1 MKREIEMLYFI
12 LEMMKDDNF
21 NADDYYYM
29 KRTYKSILEVK
40 LEKKYRNFFL
50 SKLESKEYEWGY
62 TSKISGY
69 RVRKRSKI
77 R

>member
-12 LEMMKDDNF
+12 LEIMEDDNF

-29 KRTYKSILEVK
+29 KRAYKSILDVR
-40 LEKKYRNFFL
+40 LEAKYKKFFL
-50 SKLESKEYEWGY
+50 SKLESKEFEWGFRN
-62 TSKISGY
+62 TISGY
-69 RVRKRSKI
+69 RARKRCTI

>member
-29 KRTYKSILEVK
+29 KRTYKSILAVK
-40 LEKKYRNFFL
+40 LEEKYRNFFL

-62 TSKISGY
+62 TNKISGY

>member
-1 MKREIEMLYFI
+1 MKREIKMLYFI

-29 KRTYKSILEVK
+29 KRTYKSILAVR
-40 LEKKYRNFFL
+40 LEMNYKKFFL
-50 SKLESKEYEWGY
+50 SKLESKEFEWGY
-62 TSKISGY
+62 SNKISGY
-69 RVRKRSKI
+69 RVRKRSAI

>member
-1 MKREIEMLYFI
+1 MKREIKMLYFI

-29 KRTYKSILEVK
+29 KRTYKSILAVR
-40 LEKKYRNFFL
+40 LEMKYKKFFL
-50 SKLESKEYEWGY
+50 SKLESKEFEWGY
-62 TSKISGY
+62 SNKISGY
-69 RVRKRSKI
+69 RARKRSTI

>member
-1 MKREIEMLYFI
+1 MIREILMLYSI

-29 KRTYKSILEVK
+29 KRTYKSILSVRLEVK
-40 LEKKYRNFFL
+40 YKKFFL
-50 SKLESKEYEWGY
+50 SKLESKEFEWGY
-62 TSKISGY
+62 RNTISGY
-69 RVRKRSKI
+69 RARKRSTI